1 MIVGGMQSLSR
12 LDRYL
17 SEHHLVA
24 SRTLAQKVIRLGA
37 VRINGVIEY
46 DVARIVTP
54 TDKVEVAAHALLD
67 YVSQGALKLIKAVQ
81 TFGISF
87 QGLRVWDIGASTGG
101 FTQCVLEY
109 GASVVYATDVGH
121 GQLHSSL
128 RADSRVRVAEGLN
141 VKDVTP
147 AFFAPTEGIDC
158 AVCDVSFISLQAV
171 FPALSTVLPST
182 GWAICLVKPQFEM
195 GAKFANKRGVVV
207 GVAQHEKIL
216 KETVAV
222 ANSFGLFAEA
232 ITFSPLGDGKEKNI
246 EYLLLLRRSKEGK
259 GLISAEISDV
269 VHAAHAQGR

>member
-1 MIVGGMQSLSR
+1 MQASSR

-37 VRINGVIEY
+37 VRINGIIEY
-46 DVARIVTP
+46 DVARPITP
-54 TDKVEVAAHALLD
+54 TDEVVVAAHALLD

-128 RADSRVRVAEGLN
+128 RTDPRVRVAEGLN
-141 VKDVTP
+141 VKDVTA
-147 AFFAPTEGIDC
+147 AFFEPTKGIDC
-158 AVCDVSFISLQAV
+158 AVCDVSFISLRAV
-171 FPALSTVLPST
+171 FPILGTVLPST

-195 GAKFANKRGVVV
+195 GAKFANKRGVVI
-207 GVAQHEKIL
+207 GTNQHEKIL
-216 KETVAV
+216 KEITTVAS
-222 ANSFGLFAEA
+222 SFGLFAQA

-246 EYLLLLRRSKEGK
+246 EYLLLLHRNKTGKE
-259 GLISAEISDV
+259 LIDSEISHV
-269 VHAAHAQGR
+269 VRAAHLQQGK

>member
-54 TDKVEVAAHALLD
+54 TDEVEVAAHALLD

-81 TFGISF
+81 TFGVSF

-121 GQLHSSL
+121 GQLHCSL

-147 AFFAPTEGIDC
+147 AFFEPTAGIDC

-171 FPALSTVLPST
+171 FPILGAVLPTT
-182 GWAICLVKPQFEM
+182 GWALCLVKPQFEM

-207 GVAQHEKIL
+207 SAAQHERIL

-222 ANSFGLFAEA
+222 AKFFGLFAGA
-232 ITFSPLGDGKEKNI
+232 VTFSPLGDGKEKNI
-246 EYLLLLRRSKEGK
+246 EYLLLLHRDKEGK
-259 GLISAEISDV
+259 RLIDGEISDV

>member
-1 MIVGGMQSLSR
+1 MQDSSR

-17 SEHHLVA
+17 SEQHLVA

-37 VRINGVIEY
+37 VRINGIIEY
-46 DVARIVTP
+46 DVARSVTP
-54 TDKVEVAAHALLD
+54 ADRVEIAAHALLD

-81 TFGISF
+81 TFGVSF

-121 GQLHSSL
+121 GQLHCSL

-147 AFFAPTEGIDC
+147 AFFEPTAGIDC

-171 FPALSTVLPST
+171 FPILGAVLPTT

-207 GVAQHEKIL
+207 SAAQHERIL
-216 KETVAV
+216 KETVDV
-222 ANSFGLFAEA
+222 AKFFGLFAEA
-232 ITFSPLGDGKEKNI
+232 VTFSPLGDGKEKNI
-246 EYLLLLRRSKEGK
+246 EYLLLLHRDKEGK
-259 GLISAEISDV
+259 RLIDGEISDV
-269 VHAAHAQGR
+269 VQAAHAQGR